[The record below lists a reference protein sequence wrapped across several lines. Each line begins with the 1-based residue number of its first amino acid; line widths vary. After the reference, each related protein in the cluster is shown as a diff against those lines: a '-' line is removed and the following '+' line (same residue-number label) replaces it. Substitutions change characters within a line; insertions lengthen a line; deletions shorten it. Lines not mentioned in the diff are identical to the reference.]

1 MCVGE
6 SNEEIDQS
14 QEMRKHMRVVEFSK
28 EDLSKA
34 AFFVCLGGL
43 QD

>member
-6 SNEEIDQS
+6 SDEEMEQS
-14 QEMRKHMRVVEFSK
+14 REMRKHMRVVEFSK

-34 AFFVCLGGL
+34 AFLVCLGGL